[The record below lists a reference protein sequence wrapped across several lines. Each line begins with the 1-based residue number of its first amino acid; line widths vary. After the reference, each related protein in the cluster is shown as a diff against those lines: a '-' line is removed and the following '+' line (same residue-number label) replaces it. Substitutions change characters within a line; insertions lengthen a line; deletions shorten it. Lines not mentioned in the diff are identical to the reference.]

1 MYVLSIV
8 VCPFVLFLS
17 AIVLSILLRY
27 TVYDCP
33 FGIFKLLLN
42 KIIIRKLVSF
52 ENMHFIFLTKTMFI
66 KLEVN
71 QKVTLM
77 KNMLNNLEFTHK
89 SWIHNGYK
97 INFYNTTG

>member
-1 MYVLSIV
+1 
-8 VCPFVLFLS
+8 
-17 AIVLSILLRY
+17 
-27 TVYDCP
+27 
-33 FGIFKLLLN
+33 
-42 KIIIRKLVSF
+42 
-52 ENMHFIFLTKTMFI
+52 MHFIFLTKTMFI

-77 KNMLNNLEFTHK
+77 KNMLNNLEFTHM